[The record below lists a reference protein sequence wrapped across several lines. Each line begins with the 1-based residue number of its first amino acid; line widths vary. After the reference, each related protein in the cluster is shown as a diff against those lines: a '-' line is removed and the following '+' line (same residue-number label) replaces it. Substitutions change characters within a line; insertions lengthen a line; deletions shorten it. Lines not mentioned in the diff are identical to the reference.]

1 MRKFAILLILLAAA
15 VPPALAQ
22 PNGVTAE
29 LQLDQDQY
37 LPDEDLQLRVRIV
50 NRSGQPLVLGADNEW
65 ISFQIMGEREYVVSK
80 LGDMP
85 VKGPFTLLSG
95 QTVTR
100 AFNPT
105 PYFGFR
111 RAGHYSIAAII
122 KIAQWKQQIACRP
135 AAFTVSEG
143 MPLANLG
150 NLSFGVPPPPG
161 VTNAAPEVRR
171 YSLVKVTFLDE
182 MKLYFRLT
190 DNGGRTLR
198 VFPLARM
205 VSFGDPEAQLDRANN
220 LHVLFQTGARTF
232 SYSVMDPNG
241 SLLAREYHEYTQTRP
256 SLRLSD
262 DGRIFVAG
270 GRRLLTMND
279 IPAPDPG
286 TAKSQ

>member
-1 MRKFAILLILLAAA
+1 
-15 VPPALAQ
+15 
-22 PNGVTAE
+22 
-29 LQLDQDQY
+29 
-37 LPDEDLQLRVRIV
+37 
-50 NRSGQPLVLGADNEW
+50 
-65 ISFQIMGEREYVVSK
+65 
-80 LGDMP
+80 MP

-100 AFNPT
+100 EFNPT

-111 RAGHYSIAAII
+111 HAGRYSVAAII
-122 KIAQWKQQIACRP
+122 KIAQWKQEIACRP
-135 AAFTVSEG
+135 VAFTVSEG
-143 MPLANLG
+143 LPLANLG

-161 VTNAAPEVRR
+161 VTNLAPEVRR
-171 YSLVKVTFLDE
+171 YSLLKVTYIDQ

-232 SYSVMDPNG
+232 YYAVMDPNG
-241 SLLAREYHEYTQTRP
+241 NVVTRQFHEYTQTRP
-256 SLRLSD
+256 SLRLSEN
-262 DGRIFVAG
+262 GWIFVAG

-279 IPAPDPG
+279 IPAPGPG